1 MSMNRMLKTLFFILS
16 FALIVTGCSNTEEA
30 KGDGKTTETIYYK
43 IGTMPSIDAFPLIVA
58 KEQGFFDEENLNVE
72 IVVFQSPVE
81 RDAALQ
87 SGQIDGTV
95 TDIVSAALVKDGG
108 TNVKITTIT
117 SGVTPEEGPF
127 AIMAAPTS
135 GIQSVVDLKGKS
147 IGVSTNTVIEYVTE
161 GLIVENGLTS
171 EDVEMT
177 MVPNIPLRMEMVL
190 NGQLDAGTFP
200 EPMITYME
208 SKGAIRVIDD
218 THTDL
223 SQAVLVMTDTALQE
237 KDAGLKPFFR
247 AYAKAVDAINSNPEQ
262 FRQLFVEQVRVPE
275 EVKELIQVPTFSAP
289 QNPNETQVQNVL
301 NWMEK
306 KGLLKQELKYEDLV
320 KNGLYE

>member
-1 MSMNRMLKTLFFILS
+1 MNRLLKSLFYILGLIVILS
-16 FALIVTGCSNTEEA
+16 GCSNTDEA
-30 KGDGKTTETIYYK
+30 KEDAKTSEPIYYK

-58 KEQGFFDEENLNVE
+58 KEKGYFDEENINVE

-95 TDIVSAALVKDGG
+95 TDIVSAALVQDSG
-108 TNVKITTIT
+108 TKIKITTIT
-117 SGVTPEEGPF
+117 SGVTSEEGPF
-127 AIMAAPTS
+127 AIMAAPDS
-135 GIQSVVDLKGKS
+135 GIQNVADLKGKS

-161 GLIVENGLTS
+161 GLIAEQGLTS
-171 EDVEMT
+171 SDVEMT
-177 MVPNIPLRMEMVL
+177 MIPNIPLRMEMVL

-208 SKGAIRVIDD
+208 SKGAIRVVDD

-223 SQAVLVMTDTALQE
+223 SQAVLVMTDQALQE
-237 KDAGLKPFFR
+237 KAAGFGAFFR
-247 AYAKAVDAINSNPEQ
+247 AYSKAVEAINANPEE
-262 FRQLFVEQVRVPE
+262 FRELFVEQVRVPE
-275 EVKELIQVPTFSAP
+275 EVKDLIEVPKFSTP
-289 QNPNETQVQNVL
+289 QNPTETQVQNIL
-301 NWMEK
+301 SWMQK
-306 KGLLKQELKYEDLV
+306 KGLLNQELKYDDLV